1 MESRTLETPPSLP
14 QEHQEQPRQSE
25 KTDVKVYIVSN
36 RTEELYVEKQNAG
49 STAPTAH
56 ENNHAE
62 SEKIAVKVY
71 RERAE
76 TEEIA
81 VEQQTAGHATLTAP
95 KDIKNKLTRWLPG
108 TSLRRLTC

>member
-1 MESRTLETPPSLP
+1 VESKTLETPPSLP

-49 STAPTAH
+49 NTAPAAH

-71 RERAE
+71 KKKFAKVSSRNKS
-76 TEEIA
+76 EELA
-81 VEQQTAGHATLTAP
+81 VESRKLEAP
-95 KDIKNKLTRWLPG
+95 PSLPPRTPR
-108 TSLRRLTC
+108 TSTPCLRRSP